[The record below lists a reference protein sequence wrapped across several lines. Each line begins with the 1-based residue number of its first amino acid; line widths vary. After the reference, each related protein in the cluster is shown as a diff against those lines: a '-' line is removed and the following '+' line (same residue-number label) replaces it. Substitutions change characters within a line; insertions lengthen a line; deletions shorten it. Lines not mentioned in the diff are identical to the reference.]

1 MQFAENRLAFYAL
14 VYSIALSR
22 VNMKKETAPIGAV
35 SSFVSYSL

>member
-14 VYSIALSR
+14 AYSIALSR
-22 VNMKKETAPIGAV
+22 TNTKKETVPIGAA